1 MRTGEQSI
9 AAFCDQLAAATP
21 APGGGAAAAVAGA
34 MGASLVSM
42 VGGLTRGREKFQA
55 VEEEMAAAQ
64 EAGRREADALLTL
77 ADEDQAAFNQVMA
90 AFALPKS
97 TPEEKA
103 ERQRTVQAA
112 YQEATRTPLETMR
125 HCLAVMRHALAVVE
139 KGNQNAV
146 SDGCVG
152 FLLADAAFE
161 GALWNV
167 AINLGSIK
175 DGAFLQEVLG
185 EVARMRREREEVQQA
200 FRGLAPDPVTR
211 FLKQQ

>member
-1 MRTGEQSI
+1 MQTGEQTI

-34 MGASLVSM
+34 MGASLVAM

-64 EAGRREADALLTL
+64 EAGRREAGALLAL

-90 AFALPKS
+90 AFALPKG
-97 TPEEKA
+97 TPEEKT
-103 ERQRTVQAA
+103 ERQRAVQAA
-112 YQEATRTPLETMR
+112 YQGATRTPLETMG
-125 HCLAVMRHALAVVE
+125 HCLAVMRHALGVVE

-175 DGAFLQEVLG
+175 DGAFLQEVLAD
-185 EVARMRREREEVQQA
+185 VARMRREREEVRQA
-200 FRGLAPDPVTR
+200 FHRLAPDPVAR
-211 FLKQQ
+211 FLEK